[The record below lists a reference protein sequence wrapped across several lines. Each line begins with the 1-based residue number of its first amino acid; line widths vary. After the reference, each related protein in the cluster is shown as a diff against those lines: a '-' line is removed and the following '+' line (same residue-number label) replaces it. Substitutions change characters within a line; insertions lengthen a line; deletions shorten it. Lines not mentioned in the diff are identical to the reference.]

1 MKVPNILSVC
11 YENQSACRNIVSL
24 VKLGYFLVF
33 GRPIYVISCSGVIE
47 CVCVSFLFLKQE
59 IVLYTVRGSL
69 EVLSQPHREGQDT
82 SCS

>member
-1 MKVPNILSVC
+1 M
-11 YENQSACRNIVSL
+11 
-24 VKLGYFLVF
+24 
-33 GRPIYVISCSGVIE
+33 